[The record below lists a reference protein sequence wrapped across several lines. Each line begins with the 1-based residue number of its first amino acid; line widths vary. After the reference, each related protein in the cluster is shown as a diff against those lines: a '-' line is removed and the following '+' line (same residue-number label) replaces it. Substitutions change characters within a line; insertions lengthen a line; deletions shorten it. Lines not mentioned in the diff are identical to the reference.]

1 MHGHQY
7 KLSASNIYTLSP
19 EIHNPAFEVGTTPQ
33 MGQPDPS
40 SEKDGLRDNF
50 TNAVYLYVIKNTFN
64 QGLTFM
70 NNRPSYH
77 PT

>member
-1 MHGHQY
+1 
-7 KLSASNIYTLSP
+7 
-19 EIHNPAFEVGTTPQ
+19 

-50 TNAVYLYVIKNTFN
+50 TNVVYLYVIKNTFN

>member
-1 MHGHQY
+1 
-7 KLSASNIYTLSP
+7 
-19 EIHNPAFEVGTTPQ
+19 

-40 SEKDGLRDNF
+40 LEKDGLRDNF

-70 NNRPSYH
+70 NNKTILPPNLSPLIWYL
-77 PT
+77 TSSI